1 MTSHGQPEPI
11 AAPWVLID
19 DLTVDQTA
27 SLLERLARWLT
38 GPDTEATGLCTRA
51 LSLGETNDPVTI
63 ASWADALSARL
74 RRRADE
80 SQIGPVDWLHE
91 KHD

>member
-1 MTSHGQPEPI
+1 MTSHGQPQPI

-27 SLLERLARWLT
+27 CLLERLTSWLT
-38 GPDTEATGLCTRA
+38 GPDTEATSLCTQA

-74 RRRADE
+74 RHRAQE
-80 SQIGPVDWLHE
+80 SRIGHLDWLHE
-91 KHD
+91 QHD